1 MRHFKLLNY
10 VKCRAN
16 KFKLKYFCD
25 CMKKRNIGILIG
37 LMGFALL
44 GVVVMQLYFLRQS
57 YLMQSDL
64 FSNTVNDALNTVVTK
79 VTKQDAINFL
89 NAKSKRITLQSN
101 VNNDRNTR
109 ISING
114 TTTSFDDS
122 IISKKRQTKRTRKLA
137 ILRDSLKRMI
147 MHKKL
152 DDEEAALAKK
162 GSLNLR
168 IRIEES
174 VDEFGDVHGRFIPE
188 IVKTAPLPVK
198 KKLTKYDT
206 IRYTYID
213 PQFGKQLISEINI
226 NPAWQEHQIK
236 LQKER
241 QLKQIK
247 KILEVDSLQN
257 VPQDKKKSSILEN
270 LAIEYGKTS
279 EPLKKRLNSYW
290 IDSLLRFELHNR
302 GITLPFSYEVS
313 TANNDSLIFSSA
325 MDMNGRKPEFIA
337 ANTYQKAIFNNEL
350 INDPGIIKISFPQ
363 KSSFILGNMTATI
376 GTTGG
381 LLFVLIFCFGYTIF
395 SILKQKKISEMKIDF
410 INNMTHEF
418 KTPVSTIMIASEALK
433 DKEIAEDT
441 ARVARLANV
450 IYEENVRLGSH
461 IERVLNIARIEK
473 DDFKLEKKPVDV
485 NEMIA
490 IVLDSMN
497 LKLQKCNAVT
507 TLYLDAQQSVIIG
520 DELHF
525 SNVLYNLIDNA
536 IKYSNDAPDITIS
549 TINRSGHVSIK
560 VADKGI
566 GMNRD
571 QQAKIFEQFY
581 RIPTGNLHDVKGF
594 GLGLSYVNTIVKRL
608 DGTISVK
615 SEKEKGSEF
624 ELKFPVA

>member
-1 MRHFKLLNY
+1 MSLSYLLKY
-10 VKCRAN
+10 VKCRDN
-16 KFKLKYFCD
+16 KFKLKYFCG
-25 CMKKRNIGILIG
+25 CMKKRSIGILIG

-89 NAKSKRITLQSN
+89 NAKSKKITLQSN
-101 VNNDRNTR
+101 VNNERKTR

-122 IISKKRQTKRTRKLA
+122 INSKKRQTKRERKLA
-137 ILRDSLKRMI
+137 MLRDSLRRMI
-147 MHKKL
+147 LHKKL
-152 DDEEAALAKK
+152 DDEEAALAKT

-168 IRIEES
+168 IRIEEFT
-174 VDEFGDVHGRFIPE
+174 DEFGDVHGRFIPE

-257 VPQDKKKSSILEN
+257 VPQDKKKSSVLEN

-302 GITLPFSYEVS
+302 GIYLPFSYEVS
-313 TANNDSLIFSSA
+313 TANSDSLIFSSA

-473 DDFKLEKKPVDV
+473 DDFKLDKKPVDV
-485 NEMIA
+485 NEMIT
-490 IVLDSMN
+490 IVLDSMD

-507 TLYLDAQQSVIIG
+507 TLYLDAEQSVIIG

-549 TINRSGHVSIK
+549 TTNRNGHVSIK

-608 DGTISVK
+608 DGNISVR